1 MLQCFEDTAQEIFT
15 AYFNLVDTRKNQ
27 KPSAADI
34 ENMHAQRREW
44 VRYTFMENR
53 FFQGGV
59 KLGVPPEAFMIHM
72 LPPAVIF

>member
-1 MLQCFEDTAQEIFT
+1 
-15 AYFNLVDTRKNQ
+15 
-27 KPSAADI
+27 
-34 ENMHAQRREW
+34 MHAQRREW

-72 LPPAVIF
+72 LPPRVIF